1 MSSYAII
8 RHNIRTYHSAG
19 VLAIVRGRQIA
30 ESELKKFEDSQ
41 DSSDRHEGW
50 RYFIEKTDLMPG
62 TDPIEATQQRQAQL
76 EERELKAMRHR
87 EAPFVRP
94 K

>member
-1 MSSYAII
+1 
-8 RHNIRTYHSAG
+8 
-19 VLAIVRGRQIA
+19 VLAVVKGRHVA
-30 ESELKKFEDSQ
+30 ESELKKYEDSQ

-62 TDPIEATQQRQAQL
+62 TDPIKATQQRQSEL
-76 EERELKAMRHR
+76 EERELKAMRHIDP
-87 EAPFVRP
+87 PFIRP